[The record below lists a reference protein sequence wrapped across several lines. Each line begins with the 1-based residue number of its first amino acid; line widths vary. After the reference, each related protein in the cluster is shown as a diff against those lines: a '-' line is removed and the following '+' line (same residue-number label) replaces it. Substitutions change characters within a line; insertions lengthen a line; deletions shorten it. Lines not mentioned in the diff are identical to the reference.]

1 MERTVTPAEL
11 RLSSCIAQYINQ
23 GNPSQ
28 VARDA
33 RADRLAKF
41 LTQPA
46 DYIPTKY
53 VVWWLLIAFLLGTQW
68 RVILAVLSTLGVP
81 GPL

>member
-1 MERTVTPAEL
+1 MERPSTPAEL
-11 RLSSCIAQYINQ
+11 RLSSRVAQYINQ

-28 VARDA
+28 ADREA

-41 LTQPA
+41 LTQPG

-53 VVWWLLIAFLLGTQW
+53 VAWWLLVAFLLGTQW
-68 RVILAVLSTLGVP
+68 RVFLAAFHP
-81 GPL
+81 